1 MSLLDLQGMAK
12 TARDGGGDHDEAS
25 NLSLLCDGDSGLSVG
40 CS

>member
-12 TARDGGGDHDEAS
+12 PTRNDEDGDS
-25 NLSLLCDGDSGLSVG
+25 NVSVLCDGDSGLSIG